1 MASSTKTKVLRP
13 LPIVGWRKLWY
24 VLSVVLIG
32 GSIILVATRGIPLG
46 IDFAG
51 GTIQQLSFEG
61 ERPTPTDLSTVTEP
75 VVGTATIQ
83 PTGDKGVILRY
94 RDVDQ
99 PTRQKVLDDIK
110 AKFGTV
116 TEDSFETIGPTIG
129 QELKRK
135 AIWAI
140 GLVVLGIIIFISYA
154 FRKVSRPVQ
163 SWKYGV
169 LTVVT
174 LIHDVTVVLGAY
186 ALLGTFRGAELD
198 SLFLIA
204 MLTTLGYSVHD
215 TIVVFDRTR
224 TNLLHLG
231 EDHFEKAVELA
242 TNQTLSR
249 SINTSLTTAIPL
261 SMLLIF
267 GGDTLFNFVLSLLVG
282 VVIGTYSS
290 IFVSS
295 PLLVTWHR
303 WSSKR
308 ANRTAKN

>member
-1 MASSTKTKVLRP
+1 MPKTARQIKP
-13 LPIVGWRKLWY
+13 LPIVKLRKIWY
-24 VLSVVLIG
+24 LFSALLLG
-32 GSIILVATRGIPLG
+32 GSIALVAFRGIPLG

-51 GTIQQLSFEG
+51 GTLQQLTFEG
-61 ERPTPTDLSTVTEP
+61 DRPSPADLTVVSEP
-75 VVGTATIQ
+75 IVGTATIQ
-83 PTGDKGVILRY
+83 PTGDKAVLLRY

-99 PTRQKVLDDIK
+99 PTRQKLLDEIS
-110 AKFGTV
+110 AKFGKV
-116 TEDSFETIGPTIG
+116 AEDSFETIGPTIG

-135 AIWAI
+135 AVWAI
-140 GLVVLGIIIFISYA
+140 SLVVLAIIAFITYA
-154 FRKVSRPVQ
+154 FRRVSRPVQ

-169 LTVVT
+169 LTIVT
-174 LIHDVTVVLGAY
+174 LLHDVVVVLGAI
-186 ALLGTFRGAELD
+186 ALLGIYRGAELD

-204 MLTTLGYSVHD
+204 ILTTLGYSVHD

-242 TNQTLSR
+242 TNQTLGR

-261 SMLLIF
+261 SMLLLF
-267 GGDTLFNFVLSLLVG
+267 GGDTLFNFVLALLVG

-295 PLLVTWHR
+295 PLLVTWYQ
-303 WSSKR
+303 WSNRR
-308 ANRTAKN
+308 AAQN